1 MKLLYMELDFLG
13 ISYFKIEEFSQEEV
27 DCKARHTRLNLSGT
41 GGVTLTVLSISLPQE
56 RRFSK
61 RF

>member
-27 DCKARHTRLNLSGT
+27 DCKA
-41 GGVTLTVLSISLPQE
+41 
-56 RRFSK
+56 
-61 RF
+61 